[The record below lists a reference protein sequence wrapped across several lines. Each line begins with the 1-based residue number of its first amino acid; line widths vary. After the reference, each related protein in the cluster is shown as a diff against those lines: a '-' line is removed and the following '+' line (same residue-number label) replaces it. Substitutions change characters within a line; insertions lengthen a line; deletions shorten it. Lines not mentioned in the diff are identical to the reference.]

1 MGELLRHSPDGDL
14 TINQKRTATWDAWS
28 GNHMGFIE
36 EKLHE
41 MCQKNKE
48 KNAG

>member
-1 MGELLRHSPDGDL
+1 MNSPDGDL

-36 EKLHE
+36 EILQE
-41 MCQKNKE
+41 ICQKNKE
-48 KNAG
+48 KQQ